1 MRVDWVPYSAASLVA
16 GAVALAL
23 GLVLV
28 PSGDTA
34 LPPYETAADSR
45 WLVVACLVLLAS
57 VLLLGGLP
65 VTLTLVPRRRP
76 RRLAFAAIGMLTLGC
91 LALAGYAMALV
102 VARAFVVQGGIG
114 VVPYDAATGSDAIA
128 FFTTAGGTAFLA
140 GLLLL
145 ALALLRA
152 GTVPRWTVALLAAPV
167 VLLPVGVQ
175 SAVPLAVAGT
185 LALTVALAGLGIHAN
200 QRVAVPVR
208 A

>member
-16 GAVALAL
+16 GAAALAV

-28 PSGDTA
+28 PVTDTA
-34 LPPYETAADSR
+34 LPPYDTAGDSR

-57 VLLLGGLP
+57 VLMLGGLP
-65 VTLTLVPRRRP
+65 VTLTLVPRRRS
-76 RRLAFAAIGMLTLGC
+76 RRLAMVALGLLTVGC
-91 LALAGYAMALV
+91 LALAAYAMALV
-102 VARAFVVQGGIG
+102 VVRAFVVDGGVG
-114 VVPYDAATGSDAIA
+114 VLAYDAALRSHAIA
-128 FFTTAGGTAFLA
+128 VVTNAGAAAFLV

-145 ALALLRA
+145 AVALLQA
-152 GTVPRWTVALLAAPV
+152 GTVPRWMVAVLVVPV

-175 SAVPLAVAGT
+175 LALPLVVAGT

-200 QRVAVPVR
+200 HRVAVPVR